1 MSTVL
6 LIIVIIILIFFI
18 PKINLLKRYRTGDKK
33 GDKIIVEDAL
43 KHLYDFESK
52 KIDATQDSVA
62 GNLQIKRRNSA
73 SLINRLLQLKL
84 ITKLHEKISLTEK
97 GRNYAL
103 KVIRIHRLYERYLAE
118 KTSVHENDW
127 HKEAEKREHDFDED
141 YADKLAASLGNPLLD
156 PHGDP
161 IPDASGKMPL
171 NEGILLSDA
180 EVGKVYE
187 ICHVE
192 DEPKEIYAQIIA
204 QKLFPGTKLKILE
217 KDDHRISFESDND
230 ESILAP
236 VLAANITLIP
246 REDKADV
253 FRINRLLSSLNQGE
267 ISRIKE
273 ISKAIRGLQ
282 RRRLLDFGFVPGTEI
297 KANLVGLG
305 GDPVAYEVRGT
316 VVALRKN
323 ISQHIYIE

>member
-1 MSTVL
+1 M
-6 LIIVIIILIFFI
+6 
-18 PKINLLKRYRTGDKK
+18 KKYRK
-33 GDKIIVEDAL
+33 GDSKGDRIIVEDAL

-62 GNLQIKRRNSA
+62 GNLQIKRGYSA
-73 SLINRLLQLKL
+73 SLIERLLQLNL
-84 ITKLHEKISLTEK
+84 ITKVHEKISLTEK

-127 HKEAEKREHDFDED
+127 HKEAEKREHDFDDED
-141 YADKLAASLGNPLLD
+141 IHKLAASLGNPFLD

-161 IPDASGKMPL
+161 IPDASGKML
-171 NEGILLSDA
+171 IKEGIVLSEA
-180 EVGKVYE
+180 VVGKVYE
-187 ICHVE
+187 ITHIE
-192 DEPKEIYAQIIA
+192 DEPKETYAQIIA
-204 QKLFPGTKLKILE
+204 QKLFHGAKLKILE
-217 KDDHRISFESDND
+217 KDDLRISFESDNN

-236 VLAANITLIP
+236 VLASNITVMA
-246 REDKADV
+246 REDEAGEFGV
-253 FRINRLLSSLNQGE
+253 NRLLSCLNQGE
-267 ISRIKE
+267 SSRIKE